1 MTQIKDYLIVPV
13 PEGDFEFKIGNALD
27 GEPFLL
33 MLTPI
38 IHEVKGVEVVTS
50 LRNYPGSWS
59 IVEIDERVAHN
70 IIDKKVK
77 EYGEVW
83 IYNDYVT
90 GKALF
95 TALESYSSLLKSKG
109 YENVV
114 LLKKK

>member
-1 MTQIKDYLIVPV
+1 MTQINGYLIVPV
-13 PEGDFEFKIGNALD
+13 PEGATDIHLDDKLAPGKLLWKEVYDEAFIYEFLPEGD
-27 GEPFLL
+27 
-33 MLTPI
+33 
-38 IHEVKGVEVVTS
+38 
-50 LRNYPGSWS
+50 WS

-109 YENVV
+109 YENVIC
-114 LLKKK
+114 LPK